1 MTQISTVVDLVVS
14 KLRFLAQDDD
24 DSLEC
29 KFTEAELKCLK
40 FKKEIFRLKWNQIQ
54 EAVESLPAASRLRNS
69 SQSRSVDDQF
79 LEFEESVYK
88 PFIAEIA
95 NEIEDKIKVD
105 PVSAAFICLDV
116 RCFPNVKEELSA
128 FGLKEI
134 EILVK
139 HFGEPQEAQHPQ
151 TLRNNRADPKIN
163 KVEVLEEYKIYRSVV
178 FDENMKI
185 SVELKFRIQ
194 QLKKKLKT
202 TLRLNSEKQKIESLK
217 TETLELESKINKM
230 TLAEIYS
237 FLARLGRAF
246 MFPNIIKLLEM
257 AILSPIG
264 NATVER
270 LFSFLKLVKSSLRN
284 RLEDG
289 NLDKLLRIKMECKE
303 DLEDYD
309 LEELVDKLKL
319 YLTELSKSGV
329 IRISI

>member
-95 NEIEDKIKVD
+95 NEIEDKIKVY
-105 PVSAAFICLDV
+105 PVSAAFLCLDV

-134 EILVK
+134 ESLVK

-151 TLRNNRADPKIN
+151 TLRNNRADPK
-163 KVEVLEEYKIYRSVV
+163 
-178 FDENMKI
+178 
-185 SVELKFRIQ
+185 
-194 QLKKKLKT
+194 
-202 TLRLNSEKQKIESLK
+202 
-217 TETLELESKINKM
+217 
-230 TLAEIYS
+230 
-237 FLARLGRAF
+237 
-246 MFPNIIKLLEM
+246 
-257 AILSPIG
+257 
-264 NATVER
+264 
-270 LFSFLKLVKSSLRN
+270 
-284 RLEDG
+284 
-289 NLDKLLRIKMECKE
+289 
-303 DLEDYD
+303 
-309 LEELVDKLKL
+309 
-319 YLTELSKSGV
+319 LTK
-329 IRISI
+329 